1 MLNSSLLHK
10 VGSLLNLSR
19 ALSRLSGAVLRGS
32 EDAAMGV
39 REWRARVRVPVA
51 VKFAVATGTLI
62 TVTMSLLGA
71 LIINNQTDILTR
83 QIHATGRT
91 VVAQM
96 SKSTTEP
103 LLAKD
108 NLLLDVLTANLATA
122 ENVQGTAVFTADR
135 RLISSAGSHP
145 FEANAPLF
153 GDKKYYLDGS
163 LRSLDWEWAESP
175 RGPIDAVAFISPV
188 RFKDMVVGYAV
199 ISFSRHTL
207 TQSIDKTVRT
217 IVTATAIMIL
227 IGIVFAYLLGRRLYK
242 PIYQLTDASRAIS
255 MGHYDHHIES
265 NRNDEIGD
273 LINTLNITA
282 RSLKMKSMHMAQG
295 IRQRKQI
302 ANALQRHLPANV
314 AQEIITNAAPS
325 EVTLGGSHVNAS
337 VVFIDI
343 VGFTAVSEIMTPQQ
357 VGELLSDFYGAV
369 AETAPMYKGVIDKF
383 IGDCAMII
391 FGIAEEDDRHAFH
404 AIAYCVFFQKL
415 MSRLNRL
422 RIAQGKLPMRFRVG
436 INAGDML
443 AGYIG
448 SNERV
453 QYTVVGDTVN
463 VASRLCSVASADQ
476 ILITEDTLRVPGL
489 ADKLQVQKYQSIQV
503 RNKSQPLSTY
513 MVQSVGKFYEPAM
526 ERQVN
531 AALIALTNSRE

>member
-1 MLNSSLLHK
+1 MLDSGLLNK

-19 ALSRLSGAVLRGS
+19 ALNRLGGVVLRLS
-32 EDAAMGV
+32 EDAAIGL

-51 VKFAVATGTLI
+51 VKFALAIGTLI

-71 LIINNQTDILTR
+71 LIIHNQTDILTR

-145 FEANAPLF
+145 FEANAPLA

-163 LRSLDWEWAESP
+163 LRSLDWDWAESP

-199 ISFSRHTL
+199 ISFSRHML
-207 TQSIDKTVRT
+207 TQSIDNTVRT

-227 IGIVFAYLLGRRLYK
+227 IGIVFAFLLGRRLYK
-242 PIYQLTDASRAIS
+242 PIYQLNDASRAIS
-255 MGHYDHHIES
+255 MGHYDYHIES

-302 ANALQRHLPANV
+302 ASALQRHLPANV
-314 AQEIITNAAPS
+314 AQEIITNSAPR

-357 VGELLSDFYGAV
+357 VAELLSDFYGAV

-404 AIAYCVFFQKL
+404 AIAYCVFFLKL

-453 QYTVVGDTVN
+453 QYTVVGDAVN
-463 VASRLCSVASADQ
+463 VASRLCSVATADQ

-489 ADKLQVQKYQSIQV
+489 ADKLLVQKYQSIQV
-503 RNKSQPLSTY
+503 RNKAQPLSTY
-513 MVQSVGKFYEPAM
+513 VVQGVGKFYEPAM
-526 ERQVN
+526 ERQVKS
-531 AALIALTNSRE
+531 ALIELTNKHE